1 MKELLTS
8 ITMESILTSEEA
20 QKIIDFITPI
30 YGEAYVFLW
39 LMQVVGAALDECVTC
54 TDEYFN
60 QVTPQTATWAIEFW
74 EDEYGII
81 PDYSWDLEQ
90 RRQNVMARMRCKA
103 PITPKKIKDIVSS
116 AIGRETI
123 IVENTGKNKFGV
135 YINGYTTDT
144 KKVTELINK
153 AKPAHLIY
161 DFVVSD
167 YTEAEST
174 AYNQIFVTANENI
187 QINVE

>member
-1 MKELLTS
+1 MRYRTDL
-8 ITMESILTSEEA
+8 MESILTSEEA
-20 QKIIDFITPI
+20 QKIIDFVTPI

-39 LMQVVGAALDECVTC
+39 LIQVVGAALDECITC
-54 TDEYFN
+54 TDQYFN

-74 EDEYGII
+74 EDEYAII
-81 PDYSWDLEQ
+81 PDYSWDLAQ
-90 RRQNVMARMRCKA
+90 RRQNVMDRMRCKA
-103 PITPKKIKDIVSS
+103 PITPKKIKDSVSA

-144 KKVTELINK
+144 KKVIELINK

-174 AYNQIFVTANENI
+174 VYNQIFVTANENI